1 MGEDKSRW
9 KKFAEGVQET
19 TSILSGKK
27 TEDLVNHYTEQ
38 STKAILGLHQDVETQ
53 NDKIKSFQE
62 NQQDNDARLKVLSTR
77 LDQFQENHDEMV
89 KVLSARAD
97 QLDNSFQRIWIV
109 AIAAIVVSLFSLVL
123 VTIWNVL

>member
-77 LDQFQENHDEMV
+77 LDQFQENHKSSTRLL
-89 KVLSARAD
+89 KVSPLYG
-97 QLDNSFQRIWIV
+97 FKRIWIFEV
-109 AIAAIVVSLFSLVL
+109 LFEVVLNLPWRRSSILQAP
-123 VTIWNVL
+123 

>member
-19 TSILSGKK
+19 TSILSGIK

-77 LDQFQENHDEMV
+77 LDQFQENHKSSTRLL
-89 KVLSARAD
+89 KVSPLYG
-97 QLDNSFQRIWIV
+97 FKRIWIFEV
-109 AIAAIVVSLFSLVL
+109 LFEVVLNLPWRRSSILQAP
-123 VTIWNVL
+123 